1 MKYIKH
7 IKRPVFL
14 KADDPEDEISTRR
27 IHFYETREKSC
38 KLWFMGNQ
46 PVE

>member
-1 MKYIKH
+1 MKY

-14 KADDPEDEISTRR
+14 KADDPEDEISTRC

-38 KLWFMGNQ
+38 KLWFMENQ